1 MMTKMGLGLGLGCGW
16 EEKVLSNF
24 CPSHSLYTIT
34 WSNYWR
40 EKNTRVDRRG
50 GTRLFQKSMFFLSSY
65 KENIFLLEELFISK
79 IRMIDMGIFHI
90 KREFCGI
97 IEAET
102 MQIIQKS

>member
-1 MMTKMGLGLGLGCGW
+1 MGGKKKSSPISVLPTLYILLLGVIIGERKTHASTGG
-16 EEKVLSNF
+16 EEPDCSKKA
-24 CPSHSLYTIT
+24 C
-34 WSNYWR
+34 
-40 EKNTRVDRRG
+40 
-50 GTRLFQKSMFFLSSY
+50 FFLSSY

-90 KREFCGI
+90 RREFCGI